1 MLYPCIFLEI
11 NSAFGPLEVDLFA
24 SRVTYQTCH
33 FISRRPDPPWGFHS
47 RDFQPP
53 MVSYWQG
60 LETSMPAERSAGTGS
75 ISLEW
80 SDLVSSSVG
89 DSVGIIPANCPN
101 TRSHSETIRF
111 PDGDGATTR
120 CVVCPGNVPQV
131 VSFQMRLL
139 NSYCSPGDL
148 HQPVLWLL
156 LWKWACWCSERGH
169 NPVSGS
175 VSVIANLL
183 TE

>member
-1 MLYPCIFLEI
+1 MPLALWRLICLPPEWLIRHATL
-11 NSAFGPLEVDLFA
+11 SAGD
-24 SRVTYQTCH
+24 QT
-33 FISRRPDPPWGFHS
+33 PWGFHS

-60 LETSMPAERSAGTGS
+60 LETSMPAEGQLVLVASVWKGQTWYPVDAVGT
-75 ISLEW
+75 
-80 SDLVSSSVG
+80 
-89 DSVGIIPANCPN
+89 IPANCPN

-111 PDGDGATTR
+111 PDGDGATTS

-131 VSFQMRLL
+131 VAFWMRLL

-148 HQPVLWLL
+148 HQPILWLL

-175 VSVIANLL
+175 VSVVANLL

>member
-1 MLYPCIFLEI
+1 MQLY
-11 NSAFGPLEVDLFA
+11 
-24 SRVTYQTCH
+24 Q
-33 FISRRPDPPWGFHS
+33 
-47 RDFQPP
+47 
-53 MVSYWQG
+53 
-60 LETSMPAERSAGTGS
+60 LETRPR
-75 ISLEW
+75 
-80 SDLVSSSVG
+80 G
-89 DSVGIIPANCPN
+89 DSIQGIFNLPWCLIGRVLKQVCLQKGQLVQVASVWKDQTWYPVDAVEIIPANCPN

-111 PDGDGATTR
+111 PDGDGATTS

-131 VSFQMRLL
+131 VAFRMRLL

-175 VSVIANLL
+175 FPVVANFLA
-183 TE
+183 E